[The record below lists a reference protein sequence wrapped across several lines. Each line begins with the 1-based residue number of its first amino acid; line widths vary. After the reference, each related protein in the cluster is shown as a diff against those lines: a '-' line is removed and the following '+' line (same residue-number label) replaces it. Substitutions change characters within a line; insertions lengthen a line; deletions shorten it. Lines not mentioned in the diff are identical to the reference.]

1 MARSRDEQA
10 ARTSRG
16 FVVNLAGC
24 KFFDPFS
31 LVFARY
37 PLKLEISNQKPV
49 GFVMIHQRPSAKN
62 VWQNSQPFSI
72 HAVFLGL
79 LLLALAACG
88 GGLSRRNT
96 FVNTGCGNGCCN
108 SSCCGSG
115 CSTQPGSFLNP
126 VKYVVGNHPLSM
138 AVGDFNDDGKPD
150 LAVANRSSG
159 DVSILLG
166 NGDGTFQRA
175 TNYGVGAAPG
185 FVATGDFNG
194 DHRLDLAVADGGGNS
209 IVSILL
215 GNGDGTF
222 QQSVSYHTGAEADH
236 VECADFNGDNKLD
249 LLVSAATGEVGILL
263 GNGDGSFQSSIVTLT
278 SGTTPFMAI
287 GDFNGDRR
295 LDVVTATGAR
305 NGESDSGN
313 LIILLGN
320 GDGTFQAHTSEGLN
334 FWPHQLVA
342 ADLNGDGKL
351 DLAASVRENIFGGD
365 IRVFA
370 GNGDG
375 TFGTSSPVRGE
386 FASLVAV
393 ADMNR
398 DGKLDLFGLEYIDP
412 ESNPMEIQ
420 WMFGKG
426 DGTFQDAMFNPCS
439 QSSGC
444 IQLSTEPSWLTV
456 ADLNQDGLPDL
467 VVTNVYD
474 NSISIFLAVPSVP
487 IPLSGG
493 EIDDWEQGQCR
504 EGYELTKDIHPVTLT
519 ALCRYWS
526 YVGKE
531 TEHNGARV

>member
-1 MARSRDEQA
+1 
-10 ARTSRG
+10 
-16 FVVNLAGC
+16 V
-24 KFFDPFS
+24 
-31 LVFARY
+31 
-37 PLKLEISNQKPV
+37 
-49 GFVMIHQRPSAKN
+49 
-62 VWQNSQPFSI
+62 
-72 HAVFLGL
+72 
-79 LLLALAACG
+79 
-88 GGLSRRNT
+88 
-96 FVNTGCGNGCCN
+96 
-108 SSCCGSG
+108 
-115 CSTQPGSFLNP
+115 
-126 VKYVVGNHPLSM
+126 

-166 NGDGTFQRA
+166 NGDGTFQPA
-175 TNYGVGAAPG
+175 TKYRVGATPS

-194 DHRLDLAVADGGGNS
+194 DHQLDLAVADGGSNS

-222 QQSVSYHTGAEADH
+222 QPSVSYNTGADADH

-249 LLVSAATGEVGILL
+249 LLISAETGEMGILL

-278 SGTTPFMAI
+278 SGTTPLVAI
-287 GDFNGDRR
+287 GDFNGDGR

-313 LIILLGN
+313 LLILLGN
-320 GDGTFQAHTSEGLN
+320 GDGTFQAHSSDVLD
-334 FWPHQLVA
+334 FWPDQLVA
-342 ADLNGDGKL
+342 ADFNGDGKL
-351 DLAASVRENIFGGD
+351 DLAATVRENIFGGD

-375 TFGTSSPVRGE
+375 TFGTSSQVRGE

-420 WMFGKG
+420 WMLGKG

-444 IQLSTEPSWLTV
+444 IRLSTEPSWLTV
-456 ADLNQDGLPDL
+456 ADLNGDAFPDL
-467 VVTNVYD
+467 VVTNIND
-474 NSISIFLAVPSVP
+474 NSISIFLAVPSTST
-487 IPLSGG
+487 PLSTFAV
-493 EIDDWEQGQCR
+493 ERR
-504 EGYELTKDIHPVTLT
+504 EGRDRHWEAAQLP
-519 ALCRYWS
+519 
-526 YVGKE
+526 
-531 TEHNGARV
+531 